1 MRESNLKNI
10 VVLKNLPS
18 NFIEEAFVI
27 LKSNKA
33 AMKLEKIEK
42 NKKSKSNTA
51 FLKKPYSLLCF
62 ISRFSIFVLCIP
74 FSPSAY
80 ILAYKSRLCKP
91 IHTENIKN
99 GLFCRQKTKRPL
111 FFIVASHF
119 IHLN

>member
-42 NKKSKSNTA
+42 NKKAETCNTSKKNKDYVLKEAEMVISNYISNIENPNTNKSDKKYIR
-51 FLKKPYSLLCF
+51 LKNY
-62 ISRFSIFVLCIP
+62 
-74 FSPSAY
+74 AY
-80 ILAYKSRLCKP
+80 ISSVIMFIQFIML
-91 IHTENIKN
+91 IIK
-99 GLFCRQKTKRPL
+99 
-111 FFIVASHF
+111 
-119 IHLN
+119 